1 MTDGLGLEDVY
12 GATIER
18 IRAQGGYKCRL
29 GMGALMWISYAE
41 VSLSPDEL
49 CYALAIELGSTD
61 FNASNIPSIK
71 TLLSCCQGF
80 ITVDKEASTVR
91 LIHFTLKEYLSTH
104 LDIFARPHSAIAEIC
119 LTYLNSQQVKAIP
132 ADRYRNARDTPFL
145 KYCSVYWGVH
155 AKRDLSSC
163 ARSLALQLF
172 KEYDGHI
179 SATLLVEK
187 AWAHPKDFY
196 TGFLWSGLH
205 CASHFGILEVV
216 AALIDM
222 GCYDLNQGDCWGCT
236 ALSFASE
243 EGHEEVVKMLLE
255 REEVSPDKPNNYGQ
269 TPLSHAAAA
278 GHEGVVKI
286 LLTREEV
293 NPDMPNTDGRT
304 PLFLAAGRGHEG
316 VVQILLE
323 NKEVNPDKPNNY
335 GRTPLFLAAGRG
347 HEGVVKI
354 LLGREEVNPDRPDNR
369 GQTPLSYAASCGC
382 DGTVKILLGRKE
394 VNPNKADYDGRT
406 PLMLAARWGH
416 QRVISLLR
424 SHKTQPKA

>member
-1 MTDGLGLEDVY
+1 
-12 GATIER
+12 
-18 IRAQGGYKCRL
+18 
-29 GMGALMWISYAE
+29 MWISYAE
-41 VSLSPDEL
+41 QRLGADEL
-49 CYALAIELGSTD
+49 CHALAIELGSTD
-61 FNASNIPSIK
+61 FNVGNIPSIS
-71 TLLSCCQGF
+71 TLVACAQGL
-80 ITVDKEASTVR
+80 ITIDKEGSTVR
-91 LIHFTLKEYLSTH
+91 LIHFTLREYLFANSN
-104 LDIFARPHSAIAEIC
+104 IFGRPHSAMAEIC
-119 LTYLNSQQVKAIP
+119 LTYLNSQQVKALS
-132 ADRYRNARDTPFL
+132 ADPSADLSALINDKPFL
-145 KYCSVYWGVH
+145 EYCSLYWAVH
-155 AKRDLSSC
+155 AKKEHSAH

-179 SATLLVEK
+179 SAALLVEK
-187 AWAHPKDFY
+187 AWAHPKDLY

-205 CASHFGILEVV
+205 CASHFGIVEVV

-222 GCYDLNQGDCWGCT
+222 GCYDLNEGDCWGCT

-243 EGHEEVVKMLLE
+243 EGHEEVVEVLLGQ
-255 REEVSPDKPNNYGQ
+255 EEVSPDKPNNYGQ

-316 VVQILLE
+316 VVKILLE
-323 NKEVNPDKPNNY
+323 RKEVNPDKPNIN
-335 GRTPLFLAAGRG
+335 GRTPLSFAAGKG

-394 VNPNKADYDGRT
+394 VNPNKADCDGRT

-424 SHKTQPKA
+424 SHKTVAHSTT